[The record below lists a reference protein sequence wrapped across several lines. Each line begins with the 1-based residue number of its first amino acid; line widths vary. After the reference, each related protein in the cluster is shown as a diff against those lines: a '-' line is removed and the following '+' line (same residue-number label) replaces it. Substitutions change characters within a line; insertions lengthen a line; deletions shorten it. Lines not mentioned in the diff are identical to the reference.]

1 MQNIK
6 YIRECVCVCVCVCV
20 SVDAAAVYTAL
31 DRGELYA
38 FASDVWWKYP
48 KNYEDALQTP
58 PTDASGSLDFAQVRG
73 VTLSGHRGGAPQQ
86 QDREERRLV
95 ALSRALNHAARTGDV
110 GLLSALELC
119 STDALERPKSH
130 TFA

>member
-1 MQNIK
+1 MSRTPDDENGP
-6 YIRECVCVCVCVCV
+6 CVLVNVGRGRC
-20 SVDAAAVYTAL
+20 VDAAAVYTAL

-86 QDREERRLV
+86 QDTEERRLV
-95 ALSRALNHAARTGDV
+95 ALSRALNHAARAGDV
-110 GLLSALELC
+110 GLLSEARESLIGRVDLH
-119 STDALERPKSH
+119 KGY
-130 TFA
+130 